1 VTSRD
6 APPRARHHIRAHIR
20 RDPGFMRKSI
30 LEILAAA
37 ALTLAAILSL
47 AAGARAND
55 IMVTGAYARASA
67 TPSVDRLLGA
77 SAGIAEEAMMHRSE
91 MKDGMATMSGVDSLD
106 IAPGAELAFSP
117 GGYHLMLIG
126 LKKPL
131 KEGDHF
137 SLSLRFEHAGD
148 VTIDVPVSG
157 VAADSPP

>member
-1 VTSRD
+1 
-6 APPRARHHIRAHIR
+6 
-20 RDPGFMRKSI
+20 MRKSI

-67 TPSVDRLLGA
+67 TPSAKAGAVYFNIVNHGAAVDRLLGA